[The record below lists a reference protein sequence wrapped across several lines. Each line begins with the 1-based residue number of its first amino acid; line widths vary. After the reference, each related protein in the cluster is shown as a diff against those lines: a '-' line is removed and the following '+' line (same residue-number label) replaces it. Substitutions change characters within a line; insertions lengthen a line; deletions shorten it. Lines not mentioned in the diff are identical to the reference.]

1 MPITPASIHAE
12 TPQELAAYLVQ
23 HPDRRFRLIELTEGA
38 EEAAPEPS
46 VSVLD
51 EKAKAAIAL
60 LDAWIAE
67 GKAADARTRQEAN
80 REVEEF
86 KRSMNA
92 NRAATSE
99 RPAYQTCRE

>member
-1 MPITPASIHAE
+1 MRQDPIHE
-12 TPQELAAYLVQ
+12 GTPQELAPYLVQ
-23 HPDRRFRLIELTEGA
+23 HLDRRFRLIELTEGE
-38 EEAAPEPS
+38 EEAAPEQS
-46 VSVLD
+46 ASVLD

-60 LDAWIAE
+60 LDVWIAE
-67 GKAADARTRQEAN
+67 GKAADAEIRQEADL
-80 REVEEF
+80 EVEEF